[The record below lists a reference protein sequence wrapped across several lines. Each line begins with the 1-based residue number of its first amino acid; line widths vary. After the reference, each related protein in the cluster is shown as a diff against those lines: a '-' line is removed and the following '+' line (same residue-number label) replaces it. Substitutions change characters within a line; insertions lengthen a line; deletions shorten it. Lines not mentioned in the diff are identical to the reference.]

1 MKFYPKHSLESM
13 GSYSCSLF
21 FVTNGDTMTDKYIC
35 KNCDNE
41 VMTQRYNLGYD
52 TCLECTM
59 VCYWLGYCIP
69 AWKILSMGMVY
80 HMINILLNKQKVI
93 AWILQFILSVGCGF
107 LIAFAMINL
116 MLGCETWDERLWTEY
131 NSCLSIVTIWK
142 ELF

>member
-1 MKFYPKHSLESM
+1 
-13 GSYSCSLF
+13 
-21 FVTNGDTMTDKYIC
+21 
-35 KNCDNE
+35 
-41 VMTQRYNLGYD
+41 
-52 TCLECTM
+52 M
-59 VCYWLGYCIP
+59 VCYWLGYFIP